1 MHASEQTVGQVPTGD
16 RLTYSIVEAADV
28 LGIGTTLAK
37 ELIRTGELRSIKIGR
52 RRLVAR
58 ADLVLFVERC
68 REAA

>member
-1 MHASEQTVGQVPTGD
+1 MTDTAEMKLVFSVG
-16 RLTYSIVEAADV
+16 EAAEV

-58 ADLVLFVERC
+58 ADLEVFVERC